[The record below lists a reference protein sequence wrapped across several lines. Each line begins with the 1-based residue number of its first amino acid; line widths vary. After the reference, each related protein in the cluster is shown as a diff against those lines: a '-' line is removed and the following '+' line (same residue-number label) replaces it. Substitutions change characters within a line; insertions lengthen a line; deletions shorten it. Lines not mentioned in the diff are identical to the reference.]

1 MPKTPPQVDTTEI
14 QPLYAVA
21 WKQHGKLVISGDFQ
35 PIPDKLVEAAKSI
48 AGRFG
53 IVHIVEIR
61 VIRTLDSDE

>member
-1 MPKTPPQVDTTEI
+1 MPKTPPQIDTTEI

-53 IVHIVEIR
+53 AVHIVEIR
-61 VIRTLDSDE
+61 VISTHTPDD